1 MSKRCQVR
9 GTRPGYGNSVSHS
22 QRHTKRRW
30 EPNLQTKRY
39 WVPSLGRQVKLKVS
53 TRGMKIIDQR
63 GIDAVVAEM
72 LARGEK
78 IR

>member
-39 WVPSLGRQVKLKVS
+39 WVPSLGRQVRLRLS

-72 LARGEK
+72 LARGER

>member
-72 LARGEK
+72 RARGEK